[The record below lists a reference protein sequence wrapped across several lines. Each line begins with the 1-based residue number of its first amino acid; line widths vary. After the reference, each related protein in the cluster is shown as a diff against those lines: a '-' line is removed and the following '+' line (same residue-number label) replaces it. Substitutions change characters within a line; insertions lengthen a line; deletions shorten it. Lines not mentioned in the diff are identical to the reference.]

1 SARLAPGYGFV
12 TLELENGET
21 VSGTLEK
28 DSAEGVSIKNGQGE
42 TKSYSNTEI
51 KEKKLAPSSMPSMAE
66 MLNKREI
73 RDLVSFLSTL
83 NRVE

>member
-1 SARLAPGYGFV
+1 MGGNAGPRLNGIARQLSREELLIALVEPSARLAPGYGFV

-42 TKSYSNTEI
+42 TKSYSNAEI
-51 KEKKLAPSSMPSMAE
+51 KEK
-66 MLNKREI
+66 N
-73 RDLVSFLSTL
+73 
-83 NRVE
+83 

>member
-1 SARLAPGYGFV
+1 
-12 TLELENGET
+12 LELENGET
-21 VSGTLEK
+21 VSGTLEN
-28 DSAEGVSIKNGQGE
+28 DSAEGVSLKNGQGE
-42 TKSYSNTEI
+42 IKSYSKTEI